1 MTPRFLADDLAI
13 GATPSA
19 AAMKDLARKFAAI
32 VDLRM
37 PGEIGDLT
45 IAEEQRLLDRAR
57 VTLLAI
63 GVPARTVPAEQID
76 QFRREVAALP
86 KPVFVHCTKGA
97 RAALFSCIHL
107 GIEVDEAEDAIMARI
122 RDAGVVD
129 DADAYEDLVRDYVS
143 RARQPYTR
151 LEQVIW

>member
-1 MTPRFLADDLAI
+1 MIPRFLSDDLAI
-13 GATPSA
+13 GSTPSA
-19 AAMKDLARKFAAI
+19 AGMKELARKFAAV

-45 IAEEQRLLDRAR
+45 VAEERRLLDQAH

-63 GVPARTVPAEQID
+63 GVPARTVPAERLD
-76 QFRREVAALP
+76 QFRREVGALP
-86 KPVFVHCTKGA
+86 KPVFVHCTRGA

-129 DADAYEDLVRDYVS
+129 DADAYEDPVGDYVR
-143 RARQPYTR
+143 RARQPYSR